1 MRVAG
6 EGRTASQGGPHW
18 GVHLDGVGVVGEE
31 ISTII
36 TAATHPHAVSATHP
50 MLCQQHTPCC
60 VSNTP
65 HAVSATHPMLCT
77 CMGRYAQSQT
87 HGILSLPIARAR
99 VSCCEYSQFTHL
111 CNMKS

>member
-60 VSNTP
+60 VHVWADMLN
-65 HAVSATHPMLCT
+65 HKPMEFYL
-77 CMGRYAQSQT
+77 YQ
-87 HGILSLPIARAR
+87 
-99 VSCCEYSQFTHL
+99 
-111 CNMKS
+111 